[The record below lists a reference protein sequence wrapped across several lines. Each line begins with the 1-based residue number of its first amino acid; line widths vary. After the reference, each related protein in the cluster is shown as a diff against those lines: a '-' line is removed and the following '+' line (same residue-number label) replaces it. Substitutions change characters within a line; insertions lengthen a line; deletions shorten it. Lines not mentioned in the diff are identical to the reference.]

1 MEKFNRLVGIAAPLR
16 EANIDTDQILPK
28 QFLKVVE
35 RQGLARALF
44 YDLRFDSAG
53 NPQHGFVLTT
63 PPYDKAKILI
73 AGENFACGSS
83 REHAV
88 WALVDFGIRCVIAP
102 SFGEIFFNNSFN
114 NGLLPIVV
122 PQRANDRLLEE
133 ARAAMPLFTIDL
145 AAQIITSPSGLV
157 VDFQLDPTRKRK
169 LLLGLDEIGETLE
182 HLADIEA
189 FEATLRGAGK
199 ALMRLDE

>member
-1 MEKFNRLVGIAAPLR
+1 MEKFDRLVGIGAPLR

-35 RQGLARALF
+35 RKGLARALF

-53 NPQHGFVLTT
+53 NPQDGFVLTRA
-63 PPYDKAKILI
+63 PYDKATILI

-114 NGLLPIVV
+114 NGLLPIAV

-133 ARAAMPLFTIDL
+133 ARAAMRKKELKDVGP
-145 AAQIITSPSGLV
+145 QWLV
-157 VDFQLDPTRKRK
+157 VDSPAK
-169 LLLGLDEIGETLE
+169 LPPELAQQCLYLRSIWPPRLLP
-182 HLADIEA
+182 
-189 FEATLRGAGK
+189 
-199 ALMRLDE
+199 ALPDW